1 MGATDIERLRE
12 HQENWEAEIVSLV
25 AARWPERKES
35 FTNTSEV
42 DIKRIYTP
50 ADVQGTDYLK
60 DLGFPGSYPF
70 TRGVHP
76 TGYRGRYWTRRQ
88 VAGYHTAVETNERLR
103 YLTEHGQSG
112 LNIVFDMPTH
122 FGLDSDAPLATG
134 EVGKEGV
141 AIDTLRDM
149 EDLFDGIDIEQVS
162 TSLIT
167 GGSVLFCMYL
177 ALADKRGVPYEKLR
191 GTLQNDMLIFMHSC
205 NILVMPIEGMLRL
218 LGDVFEFCA
227 KRVPRWWP
235 LNIAGYNNRE
245 AGASAVQEIG
255 FSLASAIAYIE
266 LFKERDLDIDE
277 IAPRI
282 SFFFSAHN
290 DFFEEIAKYRA
301 MRRMW
306 ARLTKERFGAKNP
319 FSMAMRFH
327 TQTAGSTL
335 TAEQPYNNIIRTTI
349 QALAAVLGGTN
360 SLHTNSF
367 DEAYS
372 LPTEQAAQIAL
383 RTQQIIAEESGVT
396 TTIDPLG
403 GSYYVEALTNE
414 LERRAQE
421 LVDEIERRGG
431 MVKACKDGWVLRQ
444 KDDFVRR
451 YYDAIESGERT
462 LVGVNKYKTSERQKI
477 PVFELDPAYE
487 KKQLKR
493 LKEARNTRDEA
504 AVNTALERLRAAYE
518 GGENSMEVTI
528 EAVKAYASIGEI
540 AGVAKEVFG
549 EQREPAANFS
559 LFR

>member
-1 MGATDIERLRE
+1 MPTNDTEKIRQR
-12 HQENWEAEIVSLV
+12 QEQWEAEIVSLV
-25 AARWPERKES
+25 AERWPERKEV
-35 FTNTSEV
+35 FKTTSDV
-42 DIKRIYTP
+42 DIQRIYTP
-50 ADVQGTDYLK
+50 ADTQGFDYLK

-112 LNIVFDMPTH
+112 LNVVFDMPTH
-122 FGLDSDAPLATG
+122 FGLDSDAPLAAG

-141 AIDTLRDM
+141 AIDTLEDM
-149 EDLFDGIDIEQVS
+149 EALFEGIELDKVS

-167 GGSVLFCMYL
+167 GGTVLLAMYL

-191 GTLQNDMLIFMHSC
+191 GTLQNDMLIFLHSC

-218 LGDVFEFCA
+218 LGDVFEFCVR
-227 KRVPRWWP
+227 RVPKWWP

-266 LFKERDLDIDE
+266 TFLERGLEIDE

-282 SFFFSAHN
+282 SFFLSAHN

-306 ARLTKERFGAKNP
+306 AKLMKERFGAKSP

-335 TAEQPYNNIIRTTI
+335 TAEQPYNNVVRTTI

-372 LPTEQAAQIAL
+372 LPTEEAAQIAL
-383 RTQQIIAEESGVT
+383 RTQQIIAEESGVAN
-396 TTIDPLG
+396 TIDPLG
-403 GSYYVEALTNE
+403 GSYFVEALTSE
-414 LERRAQE
+414 LEKRAWE
-421 LVDEIERRGG
+421 LIDEVVRRGG
-431 MVKACKDGWVLRQ
+431 MVKACKDGWVLQQ
-444 KDDFVRR
+444 KYDFVKK
-451 YYDAIESGERT
+451 YYDALESGERT
-462 LVGVNKYKTSERQKI
+462 LVGVNKYRTSERQKI
-477 PVFELDPAYE
+477 PVFELDPKYE
-487 KKQLKR
+487 KKQLER
-493 LKEARNTRDEA
+493 LNKVRRTRDSA
-504 AVNTALERLRAAYE
+504 RVAQALERLRAAFE
-518 GGENSMEVTI
+518 NGENSMDATI
-528 EAVKAYASIGEI
+528 NAVKAYATMGEI
-540 AGVAKEVFG
+540 AGVGKHVFG
-549 EQREPAANFS
+549 VQREPAANFAQ
-559 LFR
+559 FG